1 MRIFGFCFL
10 PIFLLVLFACSESS
24 TSSPDVP
31 EDSAPFGW
39 LDGDFTPVTDFS
51 RGGGLQKIAHSGD
64 WIVLEDAWTGPV
76 DSGDALF
83 GNSTYT
89 PRLFISKIGSDSW
102 DTIKPP
108 TKSNIKSLYADS
120 QGIYVGM
127 YASAEVFEYSPSK
140 KSWKQFKLKD
150 SLQAGEWY
158 SVYGIGRFQN
168 RLIVSI
174 AGYQRIASDANGKVA
189 SFVKW
194 KNASGWE
201 DVDASP
207 RLYSSTAKDDFS
219 TEPFHFHKGFEW
231 KGKFYA
237 ATIDGVWRLDAT
249 GSTWTKLPDVPKL
262 LPFTRDYAT
271 NPTGDFV
278 LHKNQLYV
286 TSVLDETIFA
296 LNENESSWLQV
307 DSLFFDG
314 DTAGTMLYSIR
325 HNTPGG
331 QPLSLV
337 SSGEHL
343 FIAGNNPSI
352 PMVYMGDYGEP
363 YGNIPKGWRKVG
375 SWCAG
380 LSRCL
385 FAGGTTYSMD
395 VVGDTLYV
403 ANWKNLLKFPLDK
416 LDFAIA
422 NEKDFW

>member
-1 MRIFGFCFL
+1 MAALRLSSIFHVAAVCK
-10 PIFLLVLFACSESS
+10 
-24 TSSPDVP
+24 
-31 EDSAPFGW
+31 
-39 LDGDFTPVTDFS
+39 
-51 RGGGLQKIAHSGD
+51 KIAHSGD

-76 DSGDALF
+76 DSSDTLF
-83 GNSTYT
+83 GKSTYT

-108 TKSNIKSLYADS
+108 TKENIKTLYADS

-207 RLYSSTAKDDFS
+207 RPYSSTAKDDFS

-278 LHKNQLYV
+278 LHKNRLYV
-286 TSVLDETIFA
+286 TSVLDETLFS

-307 DSLFFDG
+307 DSLFHWSLRENICLLPG
-314 DTAGTMLYSIR
+314 TIRQSRMSIWGITESLTATFPR
-325 HNTPGG
+325 
-331 QPLSLV
+331 
-337 SSGEHL
+337 
-343 FIAGNNPSI
+343 
-352 PMVYMGDYGEP
+352 
-363 YGNIPKGWRKVG
+363 
-375 SWCAG
+375 
-380 LSRCL
+380 
-385 FAGGTTYSMD
+385 AGGKSAA
-395 VVGDTLYV
+395 GAKIL
-403 ANWKNLLKFPLDK
+403 
-416 LDFAIA
+416 IA
-422 NEKDFW
+422 